1 MTADEWGEVRSRW
14 ESDPREG
21 YTWIVSEMNLGVSD
35 VAVLKR
41 ARKEGWAKKASLK
54 TIVERAQAKADE
66 KVSRKVSRKVSGEVS
81 QKVSPLTD
89 SEVVDLRASVV
100 ENNQDVGGGPVE
112 PAAKIGRPTDYKP
125 DYAERGYKLTLL
137 GLTDEEIADVFE
149 VARSTLSLWKHKYPE
164 FSDALR
170 RGKEEAD
177 AEVAAS
183 LYHRARGYSHPET
196 HVAVFQGQV
205 IQTELVKHY
214 PPDTGAALLWLKNR
228 QSKNWKDKVEV
239 KQDVNLNV
247 FPSKEALDSIYNRV
261 LAEAAKRDA
270 ILVGRRERLGIVVDV
285 EARDVD

>member
-1 MTADEWGEVRSRW
+1 MAKRMTADEWGEVRSRW

-54 TIVERAQAKADE
+54 TIVERAQARADE
-66 KVSRKVSRKVSGEVS
+66 KVSRKVSQKVSGE
-81 QKVSPLTD
+81 VSPLTD

-137 GLTDEEIADVFE
+137 GLTDEEIAGVFDV
-149 VARSTLSLWKHKYPE
+149 ATSTLYLWKQKYPE
-164 FSDALR
+164 FSEALR

-196 HVAVFQGQV
+196 HVAVYQGQV

-247 FPSKEALDSIYNRV
+247 FPPKEVLDGIYNRV

>member
-1 MTADEWGEVRSRW
+1 MAAKPKLTPEEWALVKHRW
-14 ESDPREG
+14 ESDPRDG
-21 YTWIVSEMNLGVSD
+21 YVWLVDEMELPISSA
-35 VAVLKR
+35 AVRKTALKDGWSK
-41 ARKEGWAKKASLK
+41 AR
-54 TIVERAQAKADE
+54 T
-66 KVSRKVSRKVSGEVS
+66 
-81 QKVSPLTD
+81 KVSPKVFKV
-89 SEVVDLRASVV
+89 SEQGKKTMPETITKTLKTMPAENHEDVV
-100 ENNQDVGGGPVE
+100 ELVE
-112 PAAKIGRPTDYKP
+112 PGAKFGRPTDYKP

-137 GLTDEEIADVFE
+137 GLTDEEIAGVFDV
-149 VARSTLSLWKHKYPE
+149 ATSTLYLWKQKYPE
-164 FSDALR
+164 FSEALR